1 MLLSALALGFLGSL
15 HCLGMCGPIAFM
27 LPLDRDRPAK
37 KVAQLFVYHF
47 GRILSY
53 GLLGIAF
60 GLAGKGLQFF
70 GVQQKLSIGIGMV
83 MIVLV
88 LFPKKTFSNVH
99 PLGGVQRLLIR
110 LKSKLGKSLQK
121 KSPETFLTVGFLNGF
136 LPCGLVYIALLGAI
150 AAGGPLYGLGYMVLF
165 GLGTIPLMTTA
176 VYAGGYFSAGLK
188 AKIRKMVP
196 VFVVVIGVLF
206 IVRGMGLGIPYLSP
220 KQVSQEMVAADMECH
235 QP

>member
-27 LPLDRDRPAK
+27 LPLDRERPGK
-37 KVAQLFVYHF
+37 KIAQLFVYHF
-47 GRILSY
+47 GRIIAY
-53 GLLGIAF
+53 GLLGLAF
-60 GLAGKGLQFF
+60 GLAGRGLQLF
-70 GVQQKLSIGIGMV
+70 GVQQKLSIGIGII
-83 MIVLV
+83 MIVVV
-88 LFPKKTFSNVH
+88 LLPKTISLRFRPVV
-99 PLGGVQRLLIR
+99 GFQRLLIQ

-150 AAGGPLYGLGYMVLF
+150 ATGSAWYGWMYMVLF
-165 GLGTIPLMTTA
+165 GLGTVPLMTSA
-176 VYAGGYFSAGLK
+176 VYAGGYLGSGLK
-188 AKIRKMVP
+188 TKIRKMVP
-196 VFVVVIGVLF
+196 VFVVVIGILF

-220 KQVSQEMVAADMECH
+220 KQASQEMVATEIECH

>member
-27 LPLDRDRPAK
+27 LPLDREHTGK
-37 KVAQLFVYHF
+37 KIAQLFVYHF
-47 GRILSY
+47 GRIVAY

-60 GLAGKGLQFF
+60 GLAGKGLQLF
-70 GVQQKLSIGIGMV
+70 GAQQKLSIGIGIV
-83 MIVLV
+83 MIVVV
-88 LFPKKTFSNVH
+88 LFPKTTILKLR
-99 PLGGVQRLLIR
+99 PLGGLQRLLLR

-150 AAGGPLYGLGYMVLF
+150 ATGSAWYGGIYMVLF
-165 GLGTIPLMTTA
+165 GVGTIPLMTSA
-176 VYAGGYFSAGLK
+176 VYAGGYLRAGLK
-188 AKIRKMVP
+188 AKIRKLVP
-196 VFVVVIGVLF
+196 VFVVVIGMLF

-220 KQVSQEMVAADMECH
+220 KQVSQEIVATDFECH